1 MRPSTAGS
9 DILDTFSLSILTSK
23 KLIIER
29 RNSAPW
35 AVTLSASHL
44 SRFKYSRR
52 EASAATSRAKVK
64 GRESKRFSRIY
75 SKLDGNLDMKRLWSH
90 LEVLR
95 NIQNPSNVEGALV
108 IEVTKGAE
116 KIRRIDLP
124 QPHEDK
130 LMVRMTCQKH
140 SQQLA
145 RILETNI
152 TPILIL

>member
-9 DILDTFSLSILTSK
+9 DILETFSLSILISK
-23 KLIIER
+23 KWIIER

-52 EASAATSRAKVK
+52 EASAATSRANVK
-64 GRESKRFSRIY
+64 GRESRRFSRIY
-75 SKLDGNLDMKRLWSH
+75 IKLDGNLPLENVVPH

-95 NIQNPSNVEGALV
+95 NVQNPSNVERTLI
-108 IEVTKGAE
+108 IEITESTK

-124 QPHEDK
+124 QAHEDK
-130 LMVRMTCQKH
+130 LMVRVTCQKH
-140 SQQLA
+140 GQKLA
-145 RILETNI
+145 RIFEPNV
-152 TPILIL
+152 TPVLIL